1 MAIIDDFK
9 SVKNRS
15 LIIQASTKML
25 LDKYRLSLSAETLT
39 NIMNAII
46 SAMSKDAILMNNT
59 IKLMELNTITL
70 AKMKDYIIKNI
81 ETVRNDANITPDI
94 EENILDGIN
103 ASGSSGSVS
112 SGGSGSGGINASDRG
127 SGDGGSIAN
136 SIANA
141 SGSSI
146 SNGDIG
152 KEEYS
157 YNKGDILSNEELLIR
172 VKEYENSRAISTTIL
187 TSVSG
192 SSGSGSSG
200 SGGTLDNSQAS
211 TGTQQTPSILPEIME
226 KVLTSINSSTNTFV
240 NKKTLIINSFSRDWI
255 NNPKRNQLSFTVNID
270 LQSNIIEPLKIL
282 FPRYVKDISPYIV
295 LVITDNHRTFKY
307 NFLYSKSSG
316 RWDIWELI
324 NKDSKVNNINNN
336 INLANKTWKI
346 HFLDYLGNELN
357 LGKDD
362 IKISQIN
369 DYQLNYGNN
378 TSIDTNID
386 NILIPHNLTKDA
398 KNKQQ
403 SFYEINIDYSNQL
416 EYDEYNLGTV
426 SKYDCM
432 LLKTYKNNY
441 VNIKVLEVNGDLG
454 KIIMLNENGLEK
466 EDFVNSSLLN
476 YGAQYSLILTY
487 YPIRNAI

>member
-1 MAIIDDFK
+1 MAIIDEFK

-70 AKMKDYIIKNI
+70 AKMKDYIIKNMD
-81 ETVRNDANITPDI
+81 TVRNDANITPDI
-94 EENILDGIN
+94 EENILGNVN
-103 ASGSSGSVS
+103 ASVSNGSGVSSVS
-112 SGGSGSGGINASDRG
+112 VSDVNAS
-127 SGDGGSIAN
+127 N
-136 SIANA
+136 
-141 SGSSI
+141 SI
-146 SNGDIG
+146 SNTTDANGANG
-152 KEEYS
+152 AYKEEYS

-187 TSVSG
+187 TSGSSG
-192 SSGSGSSG
+192 SSGASTSGV
-200 SGGTLDNSQAS
+200 LDNSQSSQAS
-211 TGTQQTPSILPEIME
+211 QAPLTLPSILPEIME
-226 KVLTSINSSTNTFV
+226 KVLTSINTSTNTFV
-240 NKKTLIINSFSRDWI
+240 NKKTLIINSFSRDWV

-316 RWDIWELI
+316 KWDIWKLI
-324 NKDSKVNNINNN
+324 NKDSKVNNINNS

-346 HFLDYLGNELN
+346 HFLDYLNNELN

-362 IKISQIN
+362 IKISQIT
-369 DYQLNYGNN
+369 DYNMNYGNN

-386 NILIPHNLTKDA
+386 NILMPSHNLTKDA
-398 KNKQQ
+398 KNKRQ

-426 SKYDCM
+426 SKYDNL

-441 VNIKVLEVNGDLG
+441 VNIKVMEVNDDLG
-454 KIIMLNENGLEK
+454 KIIMLNDSGLEK

-487 YPIRNAI
+487 YPIRNAM

>member
-1 MAIIDDFK
+1 MAIIDEFK

-70 AKMKDYIIKNI
+70 AKMKDYIIKNMD
-81 ETVRNDANITPDI
+81 TVRNDANIIPDI
-94 EENILDGIN
+94 EENIL
-103 ASGSSGSVS
+103 GSVS
-112 SGGSGSGGINASDRG
+112 GVSSVSNGSGVSGGDVNASVSDG
-127 SGDGGSIAN
+127 SDVNAN
-136 SIANA
+136 GA
-141 SGSSI
+141 SGTY
-146 SNGDIG
+146 

-187 TSVSG
+187 TSGG
-192 SSGSGSSG
+192 STGSG
-200 SGGTLDNSQAS
+200 SGGASGLDNSQSSQAS
-211 TGTQQTPSILPEIME
+211 PQAPLTPLTLPSILPEIME
-226 KVLTSINSSTNTFV
+226 KVLTSINTSTNTFV
-240 NKKTLIINSFSRDWI
+240 NKKTLIINSFSRDWV

-316 RWDIWELI
+316 KWDIWKLI
-324 NKDSKVNNINNN
+324 NKDSKVNNINNS

-346 HFLDYLGNELN
+346 HFLDYLNNELN

-362 IKISQIN
+362 IKISQIT
-369 DYQLNYGNN
+369 DYNMNYGNN

-386 NILIPHNLTKDA
+386 NILMPSQHNLTKDA
-398 KNKQQ
+398 KNKRQ

-416 EYDEYNLGTV
+416 EYDEYNLGIV
-426 SKYDCM
+426 SKYDNL

-441 VNIKVLEVNGDLG
+441 VNIKVMEVNDDLG
-454 KIIMLNENGLEK
+454 KIIMLNDSGLEK

-487 YPIRNAI
+487 YPIRNALT